1 LAIKTLR
8 RLNNN
13 NLTGPENGKM
23 TENLQLD
30 ALVDACRWIGGKGWA
45 PATGGNMSVRE
56 DANLCWLSESGKD
69 KGSLTGDDFLQVDIT
84 THQVPSGR
92 IPSAETGL
100 HTLIYRLFPEAG
112 AVLHVHTV
120 NATVLSRV
128 EKSAELVLHGYEMQ
142 KSLRGQSSHLDEVAI
157 PVFDNDQDI
166 DALARRIEHY
176 ASERPLSYGFLLRGH
191 GLTCWGRDVAEARRH
206 LEGLEFLFECELRLR
221 QLEKP

>member
-1 LAIKTLR
+1 MTVHPQ
-8 RLNNN
+8 
-13 NLTGPENGKM
+13 LT
-23 TENLQLD
+23 
-30 ALVDACRWIGGKGWA
+30 ALVEACHWIGAKGWA

-56 DANLCWLSESGKD
+56 DDRWCWLSESGKD
-69 KGSLTGDDFLQVDIT
+69 KGSLTHADFLQVEIASN
-84 THQVPSGR
+84 QAPSGR
-92 IPSAETGL
+92 KPSAETGL

-112 AVLHVHTV
+112 AVLHVHTA
-120 NATVLSRV
+120 NATVLSRI

-142 KSLRGQSSHLDEVAI
+142 KSLRGQSSHLDSVAI

-166 DALARRIEHY
+166 DGLARRIEPY
-176 ASERPLSYGFLLRGH
+176 VVERPLSYGFLLRGP